1 MNDAESKIIVS
12 LPLQGADAGEAGNGV
27 VTANPWQSLRRFTAA
42 RIALGRSGVSQPTA
56 PQLAFQLAHA
66 QARDA
71 VHLALD
77 SAALAEAL
85 QAACGQPCLLLR
97 SAATSRDIYLQR
109 PDLGRRLDDASRQV
123 LQRRAASRQ
132 PSQAPA
138 QSPPTASQPVTAQ
151 AAPAG
156 PTAAPASP
164 PPGGYDLTIVIA
176 DGLSALAIEQNAMPF
191 LEILMA
197 RLSDDGWSLAPPAI
211 VEQGRVAVGDEVGE
225 LLGARAVVVLI
236 GERPGLSSP
245 DSMGLY
251 LTWAP
256 KAGLTDAS
264 RNCISNVRPA
274 GLTYDDAAFKLHYLL
289 SEARKRQL
297 SGVALKD
304 ETATDNNAL
313 DAPRRNFL
321 LDQD

>member
-1 MNDAESKIIVS
+1 MDNAESNIIVGQ
-12 LPLQGADAGEAGNGV
+12 PAQPPAEETDGV

-66 QARDA
+66 RARDA

-77 SAALAEAL
+77 QAALGEAL
-85 QAACGQPCLLLR
+85 LAACGLR
-97 SAATSRDIYLQR
+97 GVPLHSAAAGRDIYLQR
-109 PDLGRRLDDASRQV
+109 PDLGRRLDDASRQT
-123 LQRRAASRQ
+123 LQARRAAE
-132 PSQAPA
+132 
-138 QSPPTASQPVTAQ
+138 
-151 AAPAG
+151 
-156 PTAAPASP
+156 
-164 PPGGYDLTIVIA
+164 PGGHDLAIVIA
-176 DGLSALAIEQNAMPF
+176 DGLSALAIEQNAVPF
-191 LEILMA
+191 LKILMA
-197 RLSDDGWSLAPPAI
+197 RLAADAWTLAPPVI
-211 VEQGRVAVGDEVGE
+211 VAQGRVAVGDEVGE

-256 KAGLTDAS
+256 KTGLTDAS

-304 ETATDNNAL
+304 ETATDNHAL

-321 LDQD
+321 LDHD